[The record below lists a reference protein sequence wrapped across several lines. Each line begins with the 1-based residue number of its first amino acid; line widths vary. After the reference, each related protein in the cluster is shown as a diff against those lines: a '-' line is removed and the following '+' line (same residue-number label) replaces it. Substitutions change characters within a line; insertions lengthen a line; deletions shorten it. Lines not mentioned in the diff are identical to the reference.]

1 MCWRV
6 TKINTAH
13 FGSEFLAM
21 TFLYSDLPDNP
32 ISRLTLSNGN
42 EQTKGKESIEC
53 PFVSGSRVEAS
64 R

>member
-1 MCWRV
+1 
-6 TKINTAH
+6 
-13 FGSEFLAM
+13 M